1 MERWMK
7 RPMNREMD
15 EEIDLQSLRQR
26 LSSDERKWF
35 SRFESRGAV
44 LSPFNVSQLSTRFST
59 SYFVLKTN
67 LFLCRVSFISQSL
80 VELQERVMA
89 SFRITARATAGVCL
103 CTLGYRCN
111 LMRMCR
117 TII

>member
-1 MERWMK
+1 
-7 RPMNREMD
+7 MD

-35 SRFESRGAV
+35 LGLRAAAV

-80 VELQERVMA
+80 VELLERVMA

-103 CTLGYRCN
+103 RTLGYRCK
-111 LMRMCR
+111 LMRMCVSVCVCV
-117 TII
+117 